1 MYNIKCRLFVGNIS
15 DNYSSADLQE
25 LFSKYGSVINNQSI
39 AITPSKCHILVGE
52 VVEAT
57 INVDLKTKRNLS
69 YGFITYAK
77 SESAQLAMID
87 LDGFEIHG
95 RPLR

>member
-15 DNYSSADLQE
+15 ENYSSTDLQE
-25 LFSKYGSVINNQSI
+25 LFSKYGTSVINRSI
-39 AITPSKCHILVGE
+39 AITPSNCHIFIGE

>member
-1 MYNIKCRLFVGNIS
+1 M
-15 DNYSSADLQE
+15 
-25 LFSKYGSVINNQSI
+25 
-39 AITPSKCHILVGE
+39 
-52 VVEAT
+52 EAT

-69 YGFITYAK
+69 YGFITYSK
-77 SESAQLAMID
+77 PESAQLAMID